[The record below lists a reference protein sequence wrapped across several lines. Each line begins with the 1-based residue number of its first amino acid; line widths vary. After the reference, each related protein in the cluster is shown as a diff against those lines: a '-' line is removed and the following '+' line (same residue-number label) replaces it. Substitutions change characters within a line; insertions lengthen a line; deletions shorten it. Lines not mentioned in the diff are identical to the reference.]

1 MSTEIED
8 DKDKKKF
15 KPDQQMRS
23 ELTENIKKWIE
34 LDNDISRLNAEL
46 KHKKTAKK
54 EITEKVVSVM
64 KSNTIECFDINNGA
78 LIYKQ
83 RKTKK
88 PITAK
93 LLLEQLKRFYENQTE
108 VATEITKQV
117 LASRVEVVQ
126 EELVLKSST
135 KKS

>member
-1 MSTEIED
+1 MSAEIED

-46 KHKKTAKK
+46 KQKKTAKK

>member
-1 MSTEIED
+1 MSEKEPDET
-8 DKDKKKF
+8 KDKKKF

-23 ELTENIKKWIE
+23 ELTDNIKKWIE
-34 LDNDISRLNAEL
+34 LDNEIARLNADL
-46 KHKKTAKK
+46 KHKKTSKK

-78 LIYKQ
+78 LLYKQ

-93 LLLEQLKRFYENQTE
+93 FLLEQLKRFYDSQPE
-108 VATEITKQV
+108 VAAEITKQV
-117 LASRVEVVQ
+117 LASRAEVVQ
-126 EELVLKSST
+126 EELVLKSGT
-135 KKS
+135 KK